1 MVQLTTMRPDARPED
16 ILEVLKRDG
25 GLILENVLSNEQV
38 AAVTR
43 EIMPYVE
50 ATTPGRDD
58 FTGNLTT
65 RTGALVARSPACR
78 ELVLNETIEALCELF
93 LHPNCARHQLHLSQ
107 VIRIMPG
114 QKAQAIH
121 RDRWAWG
128 TWLKDIEP
136 QLNTIWAITNFTKE
150 NGATQVVPGSTRWP
164 DKQQPTADEIGYA
177 QMKAGSVLVYTGSLF
192 HGGGENASNADRI
205 GINITYTL
213 GWLRQEE
220 NQYLSCPPD
229 IAKGLDPKL
238 QALIGYQMGSYALG
252 YYTPPLPPGEGPE
265 VVPPE
270 FALGDKAAGLA
281 GEATLGTSDLRDSL
295 RDGLRSSQAER
306 NGGR

>member
-1 MVQLTTMRPDARPED
+1 MVQLTTMRADAKPED

-25 GLILENVLSNEQV
+25 GLILEDVLSDEQV

-50 ATTPGRDD
+50 ATTPGRDE

-78 ELVLNETIEALCELF
+78 NLVLNETLEALCELF

-136 QLNTIWAITNFTKE
+136 QLNTIWAITDFTKE
-150 NGATQVVPGSTRWP
+150 NGATQVVPGSTEWP
-164 DKQQPTADEIGYA
+164 DKQQPTEDQIGYA

-192 HGGGENASNADRI
+192 HGGGENTSNNDRI

-229 IAKGLDPKL
+229 IAKDLDPKL

-270 FALGDKAAGLA
+270 FSLGEQG
-281 GEATLGTSDLRDSL
+281 GEARFGSPDLLDALKGDMTS
-295 RDGLRSSQAER
+295 
-306 NGGR
+306 N

>member
-1 MVQLTTMRPDARPED
+1 MAQLTTMRADARPED

-25 GLILENVLSNEQV
+25 GLILENVLSDEQV

-50 ATTPGRDD
+50 ATKPGRDD

-65 RTGALVARSPACR
+65 RTGALVARSSACR
-78 ELVLNETIEALCELF
+78 DLVLNETIEALCELF

-136 QLNTIWAITNFTKE
+136 QLNTIWAITDFTKE
-150 NGATQVVPGSTRWP
+150 NGATQVVPGSTGWP
-164 DKQQPTADEIGYA
+164 DKQQPTDDQIGYA
-177 QMKAGSVLVYTGSLF
+177 QMKAGAVLVYTGSLF
-192 HGGGENASNADRI
+192 HGGGENASTADRI

-229 IAKGLDPKL
+229 IAKDLDPKL

-252 YYTPPLPPGEGPE
+252 YFTPPLPPGEGPE
-265 VVPPE
+265 MVPPE

-295 RDGLRSSQAER
+295 RDGLRSS
-306 NGGR
+306 